1 MESDAFGAN
10 AAGVAG
16 RRIGIVHWNRYRSDC
31 HAIAGADLLVLTQG
45 HTSRVLELIENTLS
59 RDINTV
65 TRTTLNDFR
74 SWVLLLGQSPVPTVA
89 STTVTS
95 ESTQIGSLAESVRLF
110 LVGNAPAGVETVI
123 LATARDAVDVSEEN
137 SAADLMPPF
146 IETYT
151 RR

>member
-1 MESDAFGAN
+1 M
-10 AAGVAG
+10 
-16 RRIGIVHWNRYRSDC
+16 
-31 HAIAGADLLVLTQG
+31 
-45 HTSRVLELIENTLS
+45 LELIENTLS